1 MGPAE
6 SPSDQAV
13 RHEEA
18 AALAEALS
26 RLPDDMQQALLGRHL
41 DGLSH
46 AELARTLGRSETA
59 VRMLYLRA
67 LRRLRELYRP

>member
-1 MGPAE
+1 
-6 SPSDQAV
+6 
-13 RHEEA
+13 
-18 AALAEALS
+18 
-26 RLPDDMQQALLGRHL
+26 MQQVLLGRHL

-46 AELARTLGRSETA
+46 AELARVLGRSESA